1 MKRKVVT
8 GGKFSVEMPATR
20 TRPLLQK
27 EFSLF
32 ANIKIEF
39 PGETSKKIKIG
50 NSVKKTNN

>member
-8 GGKFSVEMPATR
+8 GGKFSVEMPATG

-39 PGETSKKIKIG
+39 PGETSKKLKIG